1 MSQNRDPWD
10 ASATG
15 KTRAATAWLLP
26 LLLLVIVF
34 LIINR
39 ALVTGACV
47 QIWDAFAFYTP
58 ALSLVADHARK
69 GELLRWD
76 PWLAGGTPDF
86 ADPQVGAA
94 SPVAIIVGA
103 IGGGTSGTFRAYWL
117 LIWVL
122 GPLGLLLLAR
132 HLGVPPWGAF
142 LVALGY
148 AFCGFYT
155 AHAEHTTVLYSFSF
169 VPWFIWRFDVAL
181 ASLRFKPAAQAGAL
195 WGLSALGGYPAI
207 VILSGEMMFLW
218 GLGRCLCGGSEMI
231 QIHKR
236 RIGDRLKF
244 TFFALLV
251 AFCIG
256 VVVLAPTYV
265 AFFREGLGYTERAGA
280 MPRQA
285 AIGSMRNALNPG
297 ALATFASPYLT
308 ALKFPNLNPSLW
320 IGSDISVADVYIGVL
335 PLILSLLAI
344 WQRPRS
350 GWRWWLVGIVAF
362 SLACAVGDRLPVR
375 GWLYDYCP
383 PTRYFTHP
391 GMFRAYAIFSA
402 AVLALLATRDL
413 AAAVPRPE
421 TRIWRRLVLISL
433 AVSVAAVCA
442 YRYVIH
448 HVANLGNQL
457 SLSNWHLAVTWFT
470 AVGVCLLL
478 LLWQRARKW
487 FVLWFLPL
495 AILDAGLTLRLSQT
509 FVCDSGRTHSLLM
522 RVDAGHKARLTLTN
536 LQRELKPP
544 LPVGGI
550 HSNNTATLRLATFYN
565 DSTMK
570 NRFHQRFA
578 DHPVLLNLGLGAE
591 RIWFARDAVATAPS
605 QYAFNALVK
614 RSEQLGAP
622 VLVVHSRSQMAQVS
636 SISSSAAS
644 DATALASISRLA
656 AAQKVPAQ
664 VVSYTPNNLKIKVS
678 CPEDGWLLVTDRWA
692 AGWRGKANG
701 NPVEVLGANFIF
713 RAVRIHAGENII
725 QFYYPQ
731 ALYFGLVLLSWT
743 SLAAVFATP
752 GWKKLQGALGCVVG
766 RSIGCSSAE
775 VGGQF
780 S

>member
-1 MSQNRDPWD
+1 M
-10 ASATG
+10 
-15 KTRAATAWLLP
+15 
-26 LLLLVIVF
+26 
-34 LIINR
+34 
-39 ALVTGACV
+39 
-47 QIWDAFAFYTP
+47 
-58 ALSLVADHARK
+58 
-69 GELLRWD
+69 
-76 PWLAGGTPDF
+76 
-86 ADPQVGAA
+86 
-94 SPVAIIVGA
+94 
-103 IGGGTSGTFRAYWL
+103 
-117 LIWVL
+117 
-122 GPLGLLLLAR
+122 
-132 HLGVPPWGAF
+132 
-142 LVALGY
+142 
-148 AFCGFYT
+148 
-155 AHAEHTTVLYSFSF
+155 
-169 VPWFIWRFDVAL
+169 
-181 ASLRFKPAAQAGAL
+181 
-195 WGLSALGGYPAI
+195 
-207 VILSGEMMFLW
+207 
-218 GLGRCLCGGSEMI
+218 
-231 QIHKR
+231 
-236 RIGDRLKF
+236 
-244 TFFALLV
+244 
-251 AFCIG
+251 
-256 VVVLAPTYV
+256 
-265 AFFREGLGYTERAGA
+265 
-280 MPRQA
+280 
-285 AIGSMRNALNPG
+285 
-297 ALATFASPYLT
+297 
-308 ALKFPNLNPSLW
+308 NPSLW

-344 WQRPRS
+344 WQRPQS

-433 AVSVAAVCA
+433 AISVAAVCA

-457 SLSNWHLAVTWFT
+457 SLSNWHLVVTWFG
-470 AVGVCLLL
+470 AVGVSLVLLL
-478 LLWQRARKW
+478 LQRARKW

-509 FVCDSGRTHSLLM
+509 FVCDSGRTHSLPM
-522 RVDAGHKARLTLTN
+522 RIDAGHKARLTLTN
-536 LQRELKPP
+536 FQRELNPP

-578 DHPVLLNLGLGAE
+578 DHPVLLNLGLGAD
-591 RIWFARDAVATAPS
+591 RIWFARDAVTTAPS

-622 VLVVHSRSQMAQVS
+622 VLIVHPRPQMAQVS
-636 SISSSAAS
+636 SISSSAAP
-644 DATALASISRLA
+644 DATALASISRLV

-701 NPVEVLGANFIF
+701 NPVEVLGGNFIF
-713 RAVRIHAGENII
+713 RAVRVRAGENIV

-731 ALYFGLVLLSWT
+731 ALYFALVLLSWT
-743 SLAAVFATP
+743 TLAAVFAAP
-752 GWKKLQGALGCVVG
+752 GWKKLQGALGLTVTQRRPG
-766 RSIGCSSAE
+766 LTQQDKSART
-775 VGGQF
+775 VP
-780 S
+780 